1 MILKIDTRLSK
12 YASNAIVLS
21 EIGQINLS
29 LLVETQNVSVFLTLT
44 FFKRKYTTIS
54 SFYGGNT
61 WQDNMAIKNW
71 ASR

>member
-12 YASNAIVLS
+12 DASNAIVLS

-54 SFYGGNT
+54 CFYG
-61 WQDNMAIKNW
+61 
-71 ASR
+71 